1 MQTVGRTALE
11 PEQPRGHAAMDRIL
25 EATVE
30 VSQDCVTD
38 SAMDR
43 EVAAMRRALEL
54 AAQGPLRGGNPRVGC
69 VVLDAAGAVVG
80 TGWHR
85 GAGTAHA
92 EIDALAVAG
101 ERARGGTAVVTL
113 EPCNH
118 TGRTPPCTDAL
129 LTAGIARVVI
139 ASLDPHPLA
148 AGGAARLRA
157 AGLEVGTG
165 LLAAEA
171 DELNRIWRFSVTHG
185 RPFVTWKFG
194 ATLDGRCA
202 AADGTSR
209 WITGEQARA
218 DVHRRRAEADAIM
231 VGTGTALADD
241 PSLTV
246 RDEDGALVGPQPLRV
261 VVGDRDLPADARVLD
276 DAAATLQLREHDP
289 ALTLAALHERELR
302 HVWLEG
308 GPRLAAAF
316 VGAGLVDEVLA
327 YVAPALLGAGPAL
340 VADLGIATVEDAAR
354 LSLRSVERLGDDVLL
369 ICAFTSATA
378 TTPTATSLTATP
390 TKGSL

>member
-1 MQTVGRTALE
+1 MQTDGRT
-11 PEQPRGHAAMDRIL
+11 AMDRIL
-25 EATVE
+25 ENAVE
-30 VSQDCVTD
+30 ASPD

-43 EVAAMRRALEL
+43 ETAAMRRALEL

-69 VVLDAAGAVVG
+69 VVLDAAGAVVA

-92 EIDALAVAG
+92 EVDALAVAG
-101 ERARGGTAVVTL
+101 ERARGGTVVVTL
-113 EPCNH
+113 EPCTH

-129 LTAGIARVVI
+129 LAAGVSRVVS
-139 ASLDPHPLA
+139 ASLDPNPAA
-148 AGGAARLRA
+148 AGGAVLLRA

-165 LLAAEA
+165 LLADEA
-171 DELNRIWRFSVTHG
+171 DELNRIWRFSVLHG

-218 DVHRRRAEADAIM
+218 DVHRRRGEVDAIM

-246 RDEDGALVGPQPLRV
+246 RDADGELVGHQPLRV
-261 VVGDRDLPADARVLD
+261 VVGDRDLPLGARVLD
-276 DAAATLQLREHDP
+276 DAAPTLQLRDHDP
-289 ALTLAALHERELR
+289 AEVLAALNGREVR

-308 GPRLAAAF
+308 GPQLAAAF
-316 VGAGLVDEVLA
+316 VTAGLVDEVLA
-327 YVAPALLGAGPAL
+327 YVAPTLLGAGPAV
-340 VADLGIATVEDAAR
+340 VADLGVTGIDDAVR
-354 LSLRSVERLGDDVLL
+354 LGLVSVERLGDDVLL
-369 ICAFTSATA
+369 VCAVTGHTTPMATS
-378 TTPTATSLTATP
+378 PTATSPKATT

>member
-1 MQTVGRTALE
+1 MQTDGRT
-11 PEQPRGHAAMDRIL
+11 AMDRIL
-25 EATVE
+25 ENAVE
-30 VSQDCVTD
+30 ASPD

-43 EVAAMRRALEL
+43 ETAAMRRALEL

-69 VVLDAAGAVVG
+69 VILDAGGAVVG

-92 EIDALAVAG
+92 EVDALAVAG
-101 ERARGGTAVVTL
+101 ERAWGGTAVVTL
-113 EPCNH
+113 EPCAH

-129 LTAGIARVVI
+129 LAAGIARVVI
-139 ASLDPHPLA
+139 ASLDPDPVA
-148 AGGAARLRA
+148 SGGVALLRA

-165 LLAAEA
+165 LLATQA
-171 DELNRIWRFSVTHG
+171 DELNRIWRFSVMHG

-209 WITGEQARA
+209 WITGDRARA
-218 DVHRRRAEADAIM
+218 DVHRRRGDIDAIM
-231 VGTGTALADD
+231 VGTGTVLADD

-246 RDEDGALVGPQPLRV
+246 RDADGALVGVQPLRV

-276 DAAATLQLREHDP
+276 AAAPTVQLRGHDP
-289 ALTLAALHERELR
+289 AAALAALHGREVR

-308 GPRLAAAF
+308 GPQLAAAF
-316 VGAGLVDEVLA
+316 VTAGLVDEVLA
-327 YVAPALLGAGPAL
+327 YVAPALLGSGLPV
-340 VADLGIATVEDAAR
+340 VADLGVAGIGDAVR

-369 ICAFTSATA
+369 VCTTTTTTTATA
-378 TTPTATSLTATP
+378 TTPTATT